1 LKENRDYQAKATMLQ
16 PTDVLVSRVIQFIRE
31 QESVGG
37 NSSWIGFVEIAYIQ
51 INYTAYQRSE
61 NVGLKHRIE

>member
-1 LKENRDYQAKATMLQ
+1 MGAFRSNKPSLLLSVVGRGF
-16 PTDVLVSRVIQFIRE
+16 VIRGE
-31 QESVGG
+31 VGG

-51 INYTAYQRSE
+51 INYTAYQGSE